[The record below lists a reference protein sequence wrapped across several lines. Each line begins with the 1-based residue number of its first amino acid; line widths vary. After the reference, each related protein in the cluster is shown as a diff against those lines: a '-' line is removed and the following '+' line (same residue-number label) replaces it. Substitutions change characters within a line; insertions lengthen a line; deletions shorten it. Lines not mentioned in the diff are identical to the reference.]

1 MITETEGIVLRQ
13 TKTAYGRRMIC
24 LLTKKYGKISAGTS
38 ISEGGKNK
46 AALAIRPFTHGRYE
60 LFKGRDAY
68 SINGAETI
76 DSFFSLGE
84 DIDKYSYAA
93 ASLELC
99 DRLLEEEQQSQG
111 MYSLLLDYLSIL
123 EKRKKDFG
131 TLYIA
136 YRIKALEL
144 SGSGIQT
151 ENCVKCG
158 KGAESAAISVSDGGA
173 ICKDCCDSLQLNPLI
188 FAVSNDIIKI
198 IQFMQSHPIRSLE
211 NLTLPAE
218 KQALLMKIVKAFYH
232 EYLGIDTLKSEM
244 LLI

>member
-13 TKTAYGRRMIC
+13 TKTAYGRRMVS
-24 LLTKKYGKISAGTS
+24 LLTGKYGKISAGTS

-46 AALAIRPFTHGRYE
+46 TALAIRPFTHGRYE
-60 LFKGRDAY
+60 LFKGRDSY

-93 ASLELC
+93 AALEIS
-99 DRLLEEEQQSQG
+99 DRLLGEEQPAEG
-111 MYSLLLDYLSIL
+111 MYNLLLDYLTVL
-123 EKRKKDFG
+123 EKRKKDHG

-136 YRIKALEL
+136 FRIKALEL

-151 ENCVKCG
+151 AGCVKCG
-158 KGAESAAISVSDGGA
+158 KAEGAAAVSVADGGV
-173 ICKDCCDSLQLNPLI
+173 ICGDCYEGQSLNPLI
-188 FAVSNDIIKI
+188 FAVSDDIIKVVR
-198 IQFMQSHPIRSLE
+198 FMQSHPVRSLE
-211 NLTLPAE
+211 NLTLPKE
-218 KQALLMKIVKAFYH
+218 TQALLQRIIKAFYSQ
-232 EYLGIDTLKSEM
+232 YLGIDALRSEM